1 MGRNKETMKRV
12 LKFISPYKAKIIIM
26 LLTAL
31 VTVGFTLYTPILI
44 GNGVDN
50 IVGPGNVNTAGLLK
64 VLGALA
70 VIVVGNAVSQ
80 WVMNLLTNQ
89 VTYSVVQD
97 VRSQAFAHLQEVPV
111 SYIDANQPGDILS
124 RIVSDVSQFSDGLLM
139 GFTQLFTGVL
149 TIFGTIGFML
159 SISVKITVIVIL
171 LTPIS
176 CSWQALSQ
184 AEPSACFRSSPRRER
199 R

>member
-12 LKFISPYKAKIIIM
+12 LKFISPYKSKIIIM

-80 WVMNLLTNQ
+80 WG
-89 VTYSVVQD
+89 
-97 VRSQAFAHLQEVPV
+97 AGCAK
-111 SYIDANQPGDILS
+111 PGVCPSSGGAGILY
-124 RIVSDVSQFSDGLLM
+124 RCQ
-139 GFTQLFTGVL
+139 
-149 TIFGTIGFML
+149 
-159 SISVKITVIVIL
+159 
-171 LTPIS
+171 
-176 CSWQALSQ
+176 
-184 AEPSACFRSSPRRER
+184 SARRYFKPYCF
-199 R
+199 

>member
-12 LKFISPYKAKIIIM
+12 LKFISPYKSKIIIM

-89 VTYSVVQD
+89 VPTAWC
-97 VRSQAFAHLQEVPV
+97 RMCEARRLP
-111 SYIDANQPGDILS
+111 
-124 RIVSDVSQFSDGLLM
+124 
-139 GFTQLFTGVL
+139 
-149 TIFGTIGFML
+149 IF
-159 SISVKITVIVIL
+159 
-171 LTPIS
+171 
-176 CSWQALSQ
+176 
-184 AEPSACFRSSPRRER
+184 RRCR
-199 R
+199 YLI

>member
-12 LKFISPYKAKIIIM
+12 LKFISPYKSKIIIM

-80 WVMNLLTNQ
+80 FSRV
-89 VTYSVVQD
+89 YSCFILI
-97 VRSQAFAHLQEVPV
+97 SQ
-111 SYIDANQPGDILS
+111 
-124 RIVSDVSQFSDGLLM
+124 
-139 GFTQLFTGVL
+139 
-149 TIFGTIGFML
+149 
-159 SISVKITVIVIL
+159 IL
-171 LTPIS
+171 LSYAMFYYFSSSSTIS
-176 CSWQALSQ
+176 LVYSTFSTWLTSI
-184 AEPSACFRSSPRRER
+184 
-199 R
+199 

>member
-12 LKFISPYKAKIIIM
+12 LKFISPYKSKIIIM

-70 VIVVGNAVSQ
+70 VIVVGN
-80 WVMNLLTNQ
+80 
-89 VTYSVVQD
+89 
-97 VRSQAFAHLQEVPV
+97 
-111 SYIDANQPGDILS
+111 
-124 RIVSDVSQFSDGLLM
+124 
-139 GFTQLFTGVL
+139 
-149 TIFGTIGFML
+149 
-159 SISVKITVIVIL
+159 
-171 LTPIS
+171 
-176 CSWQALSQ
+176 
-184 AEPSACFRSSPRRER
+184 EPSYQSGYLQRGAGCAKPGVCPSSGGAGILYRCQSARRYFKPYCF
-199 R
+199 

>member
-70 VIVVGNAVSQ
+70 VIVVGN
-80 WVMNLLTNQ
+80 
-89 VTYSVVQD
+89 
-97 VRSQAFAHLQEVPV
+97 
-111 SYIDANQPGDILS
+111 
-124 RIVSDVSQFSDGLLM
+124 
-139 GFTQLFTGVL
+139 
-149 TIFGTIGFML
+149 
-159 SISVKITVIVIL
+159 
-171 LTPIS
+171 
-176 CSWQALSQ
+176 
-184 AEPSACFRSSPRRER
+184 EPSYQSGYLQRGAGCAKPGVCPSSGGAGILYRCQSARRYFKPYCF
-199 R
+199 